1 MSLPPGFE
9 PEAVRRPDSPEGVA
23 AALEEAR
30 AAGRTVVPVGAG
42 GRTGPLP
49 PDGPFEVLSLEALA
63 GVEEHEP
70 GDLTFTAR
78 PGTTLEGLDE
88 VLAPHGQWLP
98 VDPPG
103 APGRTLGGVV
113 ATGLGGSL
121 HAGYGAVR
129 DQVLGLSLVTGDG
142 RLLRLGGRVMKNVAG
157 FDLVRLAVGSRG
169 ALGVVVSVS
178 MRVFPRPRATRVLV
192 LDGPDEVVLAAA
204 LAVATAPVVPAGAT
218 VVGAPGGARLVVAL
232 HGPEAALDADR
243 RTLEEAGGGTF
254 TPADD
259 GGSLL
264 GAARDAGAEGA
275 LAFRQGGL
283 PSEVARRWA
292 ALRAAEPGLA
302 LQADPLSGVVRGSL
316 PEAGPD
322 ALGRLRAAGEALGR
336 PLLFTALD
344 PRLHAAARPW
354 TGDPAGGLADELR
367 RRFDPDGVLTPGRLA
382 R

>member
-9 PEAVRRPDSPEGVA
+9 PEAVRRPGSAEAVA
-23 AALEEAR
+23 AVLEEAR
-30 AAGRTVVPVGAG
+30 AAGRSVVPVGAG

-49 PDGPFEVLSLEALA
+49 PEGPFEALLLEGLS

-78 PGTTLEGLDE
+78 PGTTLAALDD

-113 ATGLGGSL
+113 ATGLGGAL

-142 RLLRLGGRVMKNVAG
+142 RVLRLGGRVMKNVAG

-178 MRVFPRPRATRVLV
+178 MRVFPRPRGRRVLV
-192 LDGPDEVVLAAA
+192 LEGPDELVLAAA
-204 LAVATAPVVPAGAT
+204 RAVATAAVVPAGG
-218 VVGAPGGARLVVAL
+218 VVLGAPDGSRLVVTL
-232 HGPEAALDADR
+232 HGPEAALDADH
-243 RTLEEAGGGTF
+243 RTLEEAVGGTL
-254 TPADD
+254 TRAADGD
-259 GGSLL
+259 DLSS
-264 GAARDAGAEGA
+264 AARDAGAEGA

-283 PSEVARRWA
+283 PSELASRWA

-302 LQADPLSGVVRGSL
+302 LHADVFSGIVRGSL

-322 ALGRLRAAGEALGR
+322 ALGRLRAAGEALRR

-344 PRLHAAARPW
+344 PRLHGAAVPW
-354 TGDPAGGLADELR
+354 GAESAGGLAAELR
-367 RRFDPDGVLTPGRLA
+367 RRFDPHGVLTPGRLA